1 MWERL
6 DMRRQLRQL
15 AVLTVMG
22 AAAVGCGN
30 SGPREFGKE
39 DVTALRTMTQQFQD
53 AYNAKDS
60 AKVADFFAGAGAL
73 MPPNSSAVRGSDSI
87 KGYYDIRFGEGA
99 TDLKLDPTTVNG
111 AGSLAYLSGTYS
123 FRNTP
128 DGGPETRDRWQ
139 VPVDR
144 AVVPRQHV
152 EVRAAD
158 VEQRPA
164 SAGAAGARDQ
174 EGREEVGG
182 ATAGGAGLPPS
193 SLSRPSRPR
202 PDRSLRFLPGRNS
215 RRVLRQVLLVVV
227 LGEVEGPCPG
237 DLGGDAAV
245 ARLGQ
250 PRLEARAALL
260 GGALLS
266 GVVQ

>member
-6 DMRRQLRQL
+6 EMRRQLRQL
-15 AVLTVMG
+15 AVLAVMG

-39 DVTALRTMTQQFQD
+39 DVATLRKMTQEFQD

-60 AKVADFFAGAGAL
+60 AKVADFFSGGGAL

-128 DGGPETRDRWQ
+128 DGGPETRDRGKFLWIARLFPGNTWKFEQQMWSSDLPPQ
-139 VPVDR
+139 VP
-144 AVVPRQHV
+144 
-152 EVRAAD
+152 
-158 VEQRPA
+158 PA
-164 SAGAAGARDQ
+164 PETKKD
-174 EGREEVGG
+174 EKK
-182 ATAGGAGLPPS
+182 
-193 SLSRPSRPR
+193 
-202 PDRSLRFLPGRNS
+202 
-215 RRVLRQVLLVVV
+215 
-227 LGEVEGPCPG
+227 
-237 DLGGDAAV
+237 
-245 ARLGQ
+245 
-250 PRLEARAALL
+250 
-260 GGALLS
+260 
-266 GVVQ
+266 